1 MAQVHNLDR
10 KDCEK
15 LFGDLGK
22 GKRDCIT
29 EEEFVDMLKS
39 FVSGNELGAYKLGQ
53 NPVNTGGGGK
63 GGEYGAKVAAAEVE
77 EAIHEE
83 NEVSKG
89 LRQLGRLTSL

>member
-53 NPVNTGGGGK
+53 NPVNTGGGGG
-63 GGEYGAKVAAAEVE
+63 GGE
-77 EAIHEE
+77 
-83 NEVSKG
+83 
-89 LRQLGRLTSL
+89 